1 MESETREWLKEHKI
15 KANALDFYLEHSPEY
30 SNMYPWI
37 NCNDGIPLPSIPVL
51 VIDEFNNV
59 FVGIWNEY
67 EGWNS
72 TTKITHWITLPEPP
86 EEN

>member
-1 MESETREWLKEHKI
+1 
-15 KANALDFYLEHSPEY
+15 
-30 SNMYPWI
+30 MYQWI
-37 NCNDGIPLPSIPVL
+37 NCNDGIPLPNVPVL

-59 FVGIWNEY
+59 FVGIWNDY

-72 TTKITHWITLPEPP
+72 TTKITHWVTLPELL